1 MKNWAVD
8 EKKLKLYPEQHEI
21 WHLEQLINYGLDG
34 EKLER
39 KELLRYF
46 GKLTIDPQKRKYLK
60 FLLSR

>member
-21 WHLEQLINYGLDG
+21 WYLEQLINYGLDG

-39 KELLRYF
+39 RKLLRYF
-46 GKLTIDPQKRKYLK
+46 GKLAIDPQKRKYLK